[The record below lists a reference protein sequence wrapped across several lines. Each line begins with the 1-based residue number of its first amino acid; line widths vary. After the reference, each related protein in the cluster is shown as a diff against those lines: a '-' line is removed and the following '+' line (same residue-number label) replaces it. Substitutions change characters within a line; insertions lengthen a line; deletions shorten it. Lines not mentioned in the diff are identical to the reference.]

1 MRKEQSDGHKLKMNE
16 KMINA
21 LMTAGIGRKTEKKE
35 ETHGKRS
42 ARTAEKVTAQL
53 GNLTAGDKPILLVN

>member
-1 MRKEQSDGHKLKMNE
+1 MDK

-21 LMTAGIGRKTEKKE
+21 LMTIRIGRKTEKEK

-42 ARTAEKVTAQL
+42 ARTAKKVIAQL
-53 GNLTAGDKPILLVN
+53 ENLTAGDNTILLVR

>member
-1 MRKEQSDGHKLKMNE
+1 MRKGQSDGNKVKMDK

-42 ARTAEKVTAQL
+42 ARTAEKVIAQL
-53 GNLTAGDKPILLVN
+53 GDLTAGDNPSVA